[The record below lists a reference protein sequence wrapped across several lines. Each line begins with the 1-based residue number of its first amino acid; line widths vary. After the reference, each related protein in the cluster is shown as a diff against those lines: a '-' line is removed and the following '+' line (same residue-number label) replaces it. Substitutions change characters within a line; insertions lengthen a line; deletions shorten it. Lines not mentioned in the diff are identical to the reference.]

1 VAITTGGS
9 TEKAYNST
17 AVPSDT
23 FNFALGAVTNGL
35 LVVTVRTRTLGV
47 PSVSGITWNG
57 DALTQAGT
65 AGGVTTGVIRIQQ
78 FYLIN
83 PDVGTFDLITTF
95 SADTSTYYIVPTW
108 WNGAA
113 QSSVLGAAVTGSGST
128 DPSIAVTPTED
139 NALIV
144 GGYISESNNVLTP
157 DSPQALLQEHD
168 FGNTTA
174 GEGYVIQT
182 SAGLQTMS
190 WAGVDDTWCGIYG
203 WYKAAAA
210 PGGATWPGYTAPFG
224 WR

>member
-1 VAITTGGS
+1 MAITAGGS
-9 TEKAYNST
+9 TEKSYSST

-35 LVVTVRTRTLGV
+35 LVVTVRTRTLGT
-47 PSVSGITWNG
+47 PSVTGMTWNG
-57 DALTQAGT
+57 AALSEAGT
-65 AGGVTTGVIRIQQ
+65 AGGVTTAVVRIQQ

-83 PDVGTFDLITTF
+83 PDVGTFDLISTF
-95 SADTSTYYIVPTW
+95 SIDTGTYYITPSW

-113 QSSVLGAAVTGSGST
+113 QASVLGAAVTGSGST
-128 DPSIAVTPTED
+128 DPSIGVTPTED

-144 GGYISESNNVLTP
+144 GGYISEANTVLTP
-157 DSPQALLQEHD
+157 DSPQTLLQEHD

-182 SAGLQTMS
+182 TAGLQTMS

-203 WYKAAAA
+203 WYKAAA
-210 PGGATWPGYTAPFG
+210 GGGVTPHHALMLGIG
-224 WR
+224 R